1 MNQQDN
7 HDQIQQAKAAL
18 RRKLIQERDTFPEQD
33 VERNSRMIL
42 ERLLTFKPLLE
53 TLDRPLAG
61 PVGLYAAFRGEP
73 DIRDLTRFLM
83 ARGASVAFPAIVGPK
98 GEKRLR
104 YGLYQGKM
112 PLEEFLRPGLFGVPE
127 PPLESL
133 MPFGQAMSVLIVP
146 GVAFD
151 EQGGRMGF
159 GKGYYDRMIA
169 ALPSRPLLIGVAH
182 PFQLQ
187 PEPLPTTPEDQCMD
201 YIILPDR
208 VIVVQ

>member
-1 MNQQDN
+1 MNHQNSQG
-7 HDQIQQAKAAL
+7 QIQQAKAAL
-18 RRKLIQERDTFPEQD
+18 RQRLIRERDTFPEQA
-33 VERNSRMIL
+33 VERNSQRIL
-42 ERLLTFKPLLE
+42 DRLLTFEPLLQV
-53 TLDRPLAG
+53 LDRPHAG

-73 DIRDLTRFLM
+73 DVRALTPVIL
-83 ARGASVAFPAIVGPK
+83 ARGVPVAFPAIVGPK
-98 GEKRLR
+98 GEKQLR
-104 YGLYQGKM
+104 YGLYQGDI
-112 PLEEFLRPGLFGVPE
+112 PLEKFLQPGLFGVPE
-127 PPLESL
+127 PPFESL

-151 EQGGRMGF
+151 QQGGRMGF

-169 ALPSRPLLIGVAH
+169 ALPVRPLLIGVAH

-187 PEPLPTTPEDQCMD
+187 PEPLPTTPDDQRMD